1 MHTGGVDAGIWGIV
15 AVLVIGTAVVAYGW
29 ISDRAADRRRAEAMQ
44 RPPERE
50 IPRFKADEIRPE
62 YLSELEA
69 LTRPGDLPPTDLD
82 EETRATL
89 KEALAGSP
97 RFNAGWPSRE
107 YVTDANTGWCVVDEP
122 AIVLCDDELATMR
135 ELLPAVKRARAAGR
149 PLVVVAPGFST
160 ELLATLRANWVQ
172 GTFSCLPIR
181 LADDRRRSL
190 GSLTGGQ
197 PVSASDLQ
205 AGYLPAANLG
215 GCRAW
220 VCDQRTS
227 WVVLESS
234 QEP

>member
-1 MHTGGVDAGIWGIV
+1 MHTGVVDAGIWGIV

-29 ISDRAADRRRAEAMQ
+29 LSDRSDDRRRAEAMK

-69 LTRPGDLPPTDLD
+69 VTRPDRPPATDLG
-82 EETRATL
+82 EAARAKL
-89 KEALAGSP
+89 EEALAGSP
-97 RFNAGWPSRE
+97 RFRAGWPSRE
-107 YVTDANTGWCVVDEP
+107 YVTDASTGWCVVDEP
-122 AIVLCDDELATMR
+122 VIVLCGDEVTTMR
-135 ELLPAVKRARAAGR
+135 ELLPAVKRAREVGR
-149 PLVVVAPGFST
+149 PMVVVAPGFSA

-181 LADDRRRSL
+181 LPDDRRRSL

-205 AGYLPAANLG
+205 AGYLPAGNLG
-215 GCRAW
+215 SCRVW
-220 VCDQRTS
+220 VCDEQTS
-227 WVVLESS
+227 WVLLEAG
-234 QEP
+234 